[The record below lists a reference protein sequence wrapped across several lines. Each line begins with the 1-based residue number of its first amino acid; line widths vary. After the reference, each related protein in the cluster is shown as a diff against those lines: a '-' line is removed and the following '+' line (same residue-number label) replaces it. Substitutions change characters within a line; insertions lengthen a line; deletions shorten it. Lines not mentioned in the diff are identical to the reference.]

1 MRPKA
6 SEENLRKALAIAEIV
21 TTVSLNNEILKFVE
35 RRGPASIFRL
45 ISKCFP
51 AIVRDNTKTAEQ
63 NRHTFSEIELNKYLA
78 KHGFVSTRY
87 RNRIKGTVDKWEK
100 GTLRWS
106 NRRWRPLDSSDLLYM
121 RDGLAFLQCTYKGL
135 VTNIDFTFA
144 KMMEF
149 WNVVL
154 SEQASVSLNP
164 VQKTQMMAQSRICFF
179 EHTFFYPPEFKL
191 LPPGFELFV
200 APYYQVLQRLFVT
213 HRHSRIQPKR
223 HTLAADWRTGWRSRC
238 ALQVHAR
245 RPATRD
251 RRGNWCRRRF
261 PRTSGT
267 GLPDALLPRHL
278 RDGTGGA
285 PVLRTRRFRR
295 DHL

>member
-200 APYYQVLQRLFVT
+200 APYYQVLQRLFCNSPAQSHST
-213 HRHSRIQPKR
+213 KAPHSRGR
-223 HTLAADWRTGWRSRC
+223 LAYRLAISLRSSSPCPTTCDTRSTRQLVSP
-238 ALQVHAR
+238 ALSAHIGHRAAR
-245 RPATRD
+245 RPSPSPPARRNRRSSCAT
-251 RRGNWCRRRF
+251 N
-261 PRTSGT
+261 TQIS
-267 GLPDALLPRHL
+267 A
-278 RDGTGGA
+278 
-285 PVLRTRRFRR
+285 
-295 DHL
+295 